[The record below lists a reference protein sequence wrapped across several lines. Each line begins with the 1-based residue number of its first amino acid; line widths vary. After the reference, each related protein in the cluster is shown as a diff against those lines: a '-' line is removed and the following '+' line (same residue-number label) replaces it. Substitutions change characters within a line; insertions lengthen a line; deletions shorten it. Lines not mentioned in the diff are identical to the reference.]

1 MAQILSQYTAQ
12 LSNLLRQQAASGGVS
27 LSKGH
32 VGGPILAESRNYSAT
47 TRSVGGRAISKLVQ
61 PLQGPKTF
69 IAFNSSELETLFGI
83 NPLAFSQA
91 SIGPHPDFE
100 GQIGLDEFCYH
111 HCISMFVDIKGSTR
125 LSTKYSPLEIR
136 RIKDT
141 VLTACINVA
150 SFFGGHVHRLQ
161 GDAAFI
167 QFVRAGHHP
176 SDSIIN
182 ALNAASV
189 LALFVSQTLADV
201 FTANGVRPL
210 TIRIGIDYGTDE
222 DVIWS
227 HYGIPECSELTT
239 TSFHTDLAA
248 KLQQGAGTNEVRI
261 GGNVRDTLD
270 LPDEFCY
277 HVTDRDG
284 NKDRYVFDYDGK
296 RYNQYIFD
304 WRKFLLSYDFAKLNE
319 DGKTIDVD
327 TDPNR
332 LHIRCE
338 ANNHGST
345 VHYRPNS
352 LALPKEWGL
361 TYKLYRS
368 GRWYAP
374 QPWEVVQWRIINRGR
389 EATQANAV
397 NHGYQSGTNPLAS
410 KTTSTSYL
418 GHHYME
424 CKVTSQHGGVTTQ
437 VVKFPIFIR

>member
-1 MAQILSQYTAQ
+1 MAEART
-12 LSNLLRQQAASGGVS
+12 
-27 LSKGH
+27 
-32 VGGPILAESRNYSAT
+32 YSDT
-47 TRSVGGRAISKLVQ
+47 TRSIGGRAVSKLVQ

-69 IAFNSSELETLFGI
+69 IDFNTSELEALFGK
-83 NPLAFSQA
+83 NPLAFAQA
-91 SIGPHPDFE
+91 SIGPHPDFA
-100 GQIGLDEFCYH
+100 GQINAGEFCYH
-111 HCISMFVDIKGSTR
+111 HCVSMFVDIKGSTR

-141 VLTACINVA
+141 VLTACIHVA

-161 GDAAFI
+161 GDAAFM
-167 QFVRAGHHP
+167 QFVRAGHNP

-189 LALFVSQTLADV
+189 LALFVSQTLAEV
-201 FTANGVRPL
+201 FENNGVRPL

-248 KLQQGAGTNEVRI
+248 KLQQRAGTNEVRI
-261 GGNVRDTLD
+261 GGNVRATLD
-270 LPDEFCY
+270 LPDEFWSY
-277 HVTDRDG
+277 VKDSAG
-284 NKDRYVFDYDGK
+284 NKEYYVFDYDGK

-304 WRKFLLSYDFAKLNE
+304 WRKFLLSYDFARLNA

-338 ANNHGST
+338 ANDNGRLI
-345 VHYRPNS
+345 HYRPNS
-352 LALPKEWGL
+352 LALPKGLSL
-361 TYKLYRS
+361 TYKLYY
-368 GRWYAP
+368 GNTWYTP
-374 QPWEVVQWRIINRGR
+374 QNWEVVQWRRTNRGE
-389 EATQANAV
+389 EAKNARALEQMYQTGKGPQAHFN
-397 NHGYQSGTNPLAS
+397 
-410 KTTSTSYL
+410 TSTAYL

-424 CKVTSQHGGVTTQ
+424 CKISSQHGHIPTQ
-437 VVKFPIFIR
+437 QLKFPIFIR